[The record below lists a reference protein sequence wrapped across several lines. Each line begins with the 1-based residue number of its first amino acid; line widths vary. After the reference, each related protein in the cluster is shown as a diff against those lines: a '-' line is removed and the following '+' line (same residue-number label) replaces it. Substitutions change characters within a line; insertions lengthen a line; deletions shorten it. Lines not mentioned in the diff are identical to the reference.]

1 MSIPSSCDFGTKG
14 EVEDNDWEIVQKKD
28 AVETVKEVE
37 ETLTD
42 LNETGE
48 EKGEAEEDEEEE
60 EGEGEEGMNMTI
72 VEADLISQIRLM
84 YLEKEGKQATTVEV
98 REWLKSIRNVEEEED
113 ESEKECVAE

>member
-1 MSIPSSCDFGTKG
+1 MK
-14 EVEDNDWEIVQKKD
+14 EI
-28 AVETVKEVE
+28 E

-42 LNETGE
+42 LDETGE
-48 EKGEAEEDEEEE
+48 EKGEAEENEDEEDEE
-60 EGEGEEGMNMTI
+60 EGEEGMDMTI

>member
-1 MSIPSSCDFGTKG
+1 MK
-14 EVEDNDWEIVQKKD
+14 EI
-28 AVETVKEVE
+28 E

-42 LNETGE
+42 LNESGE
-48 EKGEAEEDEEEE
+48 EKGEAEEEDEEEE
-60 EGEGEEGMNMTI
+60 GEDEEGQEGEEGMNMTI

>member
-1 MSIPSSCDFGTKG
+1 M
-14 EVEDNDWEIVQKKD
+14 
-28 AVETVKEVE
+28 KEVE

-42 LNETGE
+42 LDETG
-48 EKGEAEEDEEEE
+48 EKGEAEGNEEDEEGEE
-60 EGEGEEGMNMTI
+60 EGEEGMDMTI